1 MKRNLM
7 LCFVINALFS
17 TSAMALTLND
27 ARTQGRV
34 GETYNGYLVAL
45 KADTETQMLVKRIN
59 ESRNKSYQQL
69 AMKNNLPVAEVEKL
83 AGQKLVAKAKP
94 GEYIRGINGM
104 WLQNNKSVFVEKI
117 SLVVPPE
124 IFNINCNAIENYFSF
139 NFI

>member
-1 MKRNLM
+1 MKRSLI

-17 TSAMALTLND
+17 TSAMALTLDD

-69 AMKNNLPVAEVEKL
+69 AMKNNLPVAEMEKL

-104 WLQNNKSVFVEKI
+104 WLQK
-117 SLVVPPE
+117 
-124 IFNINCNAIENYFSF
+124 
-139 NFI
+139 

>member
-1 MKRNLM
+1 MSKSCLKLVAIFSEAMMKRNLM

-104 WLQNNKSVFVEKI
+104 WLQK
-117 SLVVPPE
+117 
-124 IFNINCNAIENYFSF
+124 
-139 NFI
+139 

>member
-1 MKRNLM
+1 MKKNLM

-104 WLQNNKSVFVEKI
+104 WLQK
-117 SLVVPPE
+117 
-124 IFNINCNAIENYFSF
+124 
-139 NFI
+139 

>member
-1 MKRNLM
+1 MSKSCLKLVAIFSDAMMKRSLI

-17 TSAMALTLND
+17 TSAMALTLDD

-69 AMKNNLPVAEVEKL
+69 AMKNNLQVAEVEKL

-104 WLQNNKSVFVEKI
+104 WLQK
-117 SLVVPPE
+117 
-124 IFNINCNAIENYFSF
+124 
-139 NFI
+139 

>member
-1 MKRNLM
+1 MSKSCLRLVAIFSEAMMKRNLM

-45 KADTETQMLVKRIN
+45 KADTETQMLVKRSN

-104 WLQNNKSVFVEKI
+104 WLQK
-117 SLVVPPE
+117 
-124 IFNINCNAIENYFSF
+124 
-139 NFI
+139 

>member
-1 MKRNLM
+1 MSKSCLRLVAIFSEAMMKRNLM

-83 AGQKLVAKAKP
+83 AGQKLVAKAKL

-104 WLQNNKSVFVEKI
+104 WLQK
-117 SLVVPPE
+117 
-124 IFNINCNAIENYFSF
+124 
-139 NFI
+139 

>member
-1 MKRNLM
+1 MSKSCLRLVAIFSEAMMKRNLM

-104 WLQNNKSVFVEKI
+104 WLQK
-117 SLVVPPE
+117 
-124 IFNINCNAIENYFSF
+124 
-139 NFI
+139 

>member
-1 MKRNLM
+1 MSKSCLRLVAIFSEAMMKRNLM

-69 AMKNNLPVAEVEKL
+69 AMKNNLSVAEVEKL

-104 WLQNNKSVFVEKI
+104 WLQK
-117 SLVVPPE
+117 
-124 IFNINCNAIENYFSF
+124 
-139 NFI
+139 

>member
-1 MKRNLM
+1 MSKSCLRLVAIFSEAMMKRNLR

-104 WLQNNKSVFVEKI
+104 WLQK
-117 SLVVPPE
+117 
-124 IFNINCNAIENYFSF
+124 
-139 NFI
+139 

>member
-1 MKRNLM
+1 MKRSLI

-17 TSAMALTLND
+17 ASAMALTLDD

-104 WLQNNKSVFVEKI
+104 WLQK
-117 SLVVPPE
+117 
-124 IFNINCNAIENYFSF
+124 
-139 NFI
+139 

>member
-1 MKRNLM
+1 MSKSCLRLVAIFSEAMMKRNLM

-27 ARTQGRV
+27 ARTQGRI

-104 WLQNNKSVFVEKI
+104 WLQK
-117 SLVVPPE
+117 
-124 IFNINCNAIENYFSF
+124 
-139 NFI
+139 